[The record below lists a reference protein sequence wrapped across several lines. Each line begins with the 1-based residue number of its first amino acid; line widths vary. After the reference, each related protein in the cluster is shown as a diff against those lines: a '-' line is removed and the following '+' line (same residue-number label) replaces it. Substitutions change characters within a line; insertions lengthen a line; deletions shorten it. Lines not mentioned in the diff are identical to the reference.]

1 MSEPNEIDQHF
12 FQLIDLIHAWVNTPA
27 LVMNLSENQQNFVR
41 DQNIYICTAYIGMV
55 RLYKDNRTI
64 WQTSASKVICDAI
77 EKSFEPEDFSVK
89 SPKTILENT
98 KADYQSLSL
107 QCSDFL
113 NKLML
118 MSEEER
124 SIAFNT
130 NMPLF

>member
-1 MSEPNEIDQHF
+1 MIEDQEIDPHIP
-12 FQLIDLIHAWVNTPA
+12 QLVDLMHAWMNTPA
-27 LVMNLSENQQNFVR
+27 LVMNLSENQQKFVR
-41 DQNIYICTAYIGMV
+41 DQNIYISTAYFGMV

-107 QCSDFL
+107 QCSDFI